1 MELVSFEFIA
11 FVSAAVIL
19 YFIVPKKFRW
29 VILLAASY
37 VYYRLNSHWLLAVL
51 FAASAVTFLAGLWIG
66 SINRKGKQYLAD
78 NAASLDAAGK
88 RAVKASVKRK
98 AKAVLVPAVL
108 IDLGMLLYLKY
119 FNFFAGTVNRVLPG
133 GMKLSA
139 HELLLPLG
147 ISFYTLQALAYLFD
161 VYRGKIEEDRNIFKF
176 LLFMS
181 WFPQILQGPI
191 PRHAQLADQLYEG
204 HDFSY
209 SNLTSGIQL
218 ALWGYMKK
226 MLIADRVATVVD
238 WLFDNSASYSGL
250 LIFFAAAL
258 YGLQVYADF
267 SGGMD
272 IARGIS
278 QIFGINLE
286 LNFNQ
291 PYFSCSVEEF
301 WRRWHITLGAWMRDY
316 VFYPLSLSRTF
327 GKIGKL
333 FRKLFGNFAGKRMPA
348 FIAMFIVYFLV
359 GLWHG
364 PSLKYV
370 AYGVWNG
377 CFIAGSLLLNEVY
390 EKLRGLCGIKLEDTG
405 WKIFRMFR
413 TFVICS
419 FGRFFPRAVSL
430 KQALRMMSSV
440 FERFWDLSWVVDGTL
455 TKTGLNVPNWFVL
468 LAAVLVL
475 FLVDLLHE
483 RNVPIRASIA
493 AQVLPIRWFIYLAA
507 IAVLVIFGIYGP
519 SYNAA
524 AFIYG
529 QF

>member
-1 MELVSFEFIA
+1 MDLVSFEFIA
-11 FVSAAVIL
+11 FVFAAILL
-19 YFIVPKKFRW
+19 YFIAPKKIRW
-29 VILLAASY
+29 VILLAASCA
-37 VYYRLNSHWLLAVL
+37 YYWLNSHWLLAVL
-51 FAASAVTFLAGLWIG
+51 IAASTVTFFAGLWMG

-78 NAASLDAAGK
+78 NADALDAAGK
-88 RAVKASVKRK
+88 RAVKASTKRK
-98 AKAVLVPAVL
+98 AKAVLIPAIL

-119 FNFFAGTVNRVLPG
+119 FNFFAGAANRVLPG
-133 GMKLSA
+133 GLQLPTHS
-139 HELLLPLG
+139 LLLPLG

-161 VYRGKIEEDRNIFKF
+161 VYRGKISEDRNYFKF

-209 SNLTSGIQL
+209 SNLTSGMQL

-226 MLIADRVATVVD
+226 MLIADRLSTVVTYF
-238 WLFDNSASYSGL
+238 FDNSSSYSGS

-258 YGLQVYADF
+258 YGLQVYTDF

-272 IARGIS
+272 VARGIS

-291 PYFSCSVEEF
+291 PYFSCSIEEF

-316 VFYPLSLSRTF
+316 VFYPLSLSKAF
-327 GKIGKL
+327 ANMGKF
-333 FRKLFGNFAGKRMPA
+333 FRKVFGNFAGKRMPA
-348 FIAMFIVYFLV
+348 FIAMFIVYFFV

-364 PSLKYV
+364 ANLKYI

-377 CFIAGSLLLNEVY
+377 CFIAGSLLLNDVY
-390 EKLRGLCGIKLEDTG
+390 EKLRGFFGIKLEDTG

-419 FGRFFPRAVSL
+419 FGRFFPRANSTRH
-430 KQALRMMSSV
+430 ALRMMKSV
-440 FERFWDLSWVVDGTL
+440 FTRFFDLSWMVDGTL
-455 TKTGLNVPNWFVL
+455 TKTGLDAPNWFVL
-468 LAAVLVL
+468 IAAVLLL

-483 RNVPIRASIA
+483 RKVNIRETIA
-493 AQVLPIRWFIYLAA
+493 AQFLPLRWVIYLAA
-507 IAVLVIFGIYGP
+507 IAVVAVFGIYGP
-519 SYNAA
+519 TYIAA